1 MKRLSG
7 VLAGIVLV
15 LLLCSGIFADIIEF
29 LTWLFTLQYIT
40 PETSIAGSIIVKVLT
55 FAVSYTLVGLI
66 FNALGWFNG
75 KIMSIAYFVISTLLE
90 FALVYVVML
99 IETHLLEIGITLAL
113 ILVISI
119 VAIIV
124 MAIRNKKIRY
134 KVGYLS
140 LIHISEPTRH

>member
-134 KVGYLS
+134 KVGYTGVK
-140 LIHISEPTRH
+140 HE

>member
-124 MAIRNKKIRY
+124 MAIRNKK
-134 KVGYLS
+134 
-140 LIHISEPTRH
+140 